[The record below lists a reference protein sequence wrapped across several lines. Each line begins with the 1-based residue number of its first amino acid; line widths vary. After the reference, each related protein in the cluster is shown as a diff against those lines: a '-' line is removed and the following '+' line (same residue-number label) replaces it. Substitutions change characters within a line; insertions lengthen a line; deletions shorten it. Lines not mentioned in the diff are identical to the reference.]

1 MPEGETTKVRAR
13 GLSLYSYVHTYAH
26 AWLHVLSKVCAVVS
40 SFGGGFVLSGCG
52 VVYMKEKGLS
62 LLLQLL
68 DDMVGLLDPE
78 LMPTSSE
85 AEVVCVCVCVC
96 VCCTVDSFPCCPL

>member
-1 MPEGETTKVRAR
+1 M
-13 GLSLYSYVHTYAH
+13 
-26 AWLHVLSKVCAVVS
+26 
-40 SFGGGFVLSGCG
+40 
-52 VVYMKEKGLS
+52 YMKEKGLS

-96 VCCTVDSFPCCPL
+96 VCVVLWTPFPVVRCDHVCLF

>member
-1 MPEGETTKVRAR
+1 
-13 GLSLYSYVHTYAH
+13 
-26 AWLHVLSKVCAVVS
+26 
-40 SFGGGFVLSGCG
+40 
-52 VVYMKEKGLS
+52 MKEKGLS

-96 VCCTVDSFPCCPL
+96 VCVLYCGLLSLLSVVTMSACFSFGLL